1 MIVSFGFASR
11 TVPLAMPDRSSA
23 EMALNPLAVTPV
35 EDPKDRLFWNEMS
48 ARSRTAAGKKAWH
61 EGFGDGFGQM

>member
-1 MIVSFGFASR
+1 
-11 TVPLAMPDRSSA
+11 MPDRSSA

-35 EDPKDRLFWNEMS
+35 EDLRDRLFWNEVS
-48 ARSRTAAGKKAWH
+48 ARSREAVGEKAGH